1 MCAAGAASQNYL
13 SGDACYSTCVMRAC
27 RAAVAVVAVVV
38 WALSAPLA
46 MASGDCMA
54 MGAMCEGPCGAS
66 SCLTTSAPVS
76 QVVLATIATLSPR
89 APEDFASLP
98 LALADPPPRPA
109 LHSA

>member
-1 MCAAGAASQNYL
+1 
-13 SGDACYSTCVMRAC
+13 MRAC
-27 RAAVAVVAVVV
+27 RAAVAVIAVVV

-66 SCLTTSAPVS
+66 SCITTSVPAS
-76 QVVLATIATLSPR
+76 QVVLATLATVSPR
-89 APEDFASLP
+89 VSDDFSAAL
-98 LALADPPPRPA
+98 LALPDPPPRPA

>member
-1 MCAAGAASQNYL
+1 
-13 SGDACYSTCVMRAC
+13 MRVC
-27 RAAVAVVAVVV
+27 RAAVAVIAVVV

-76 QVVLATIATLSPR
+76 PVILATIAIVSPR
-89 APEDFASLP
+89 APEDLASVP
-98 LALADPPPRPA
+98 LALTDPPPRPV